1 MGLRESSAYP
11 RSGYPSGEEAD
22 LARVAQFFDGV
33 AGRGAL
39 DDQLH
44 KVFSAKKKY
53 KPGRLHEYLAGFD
66 NLVIVTTNYDDLM
79 EQSFQAKG
87 RTFHKVIYRTD
98 ETTFLVWQPGEEEPL
113 ECYADDLDLPVG
125 ESPILFKMH
134 GSADPED
141 TDRDSYVI
149 TEDDYVEF
157 LSRMTSKIAIPKPF
171 AKPFRKS
178 HFLFLGYGLRDWNLR
193 VILYKIWQS
202 YPRKKYASWAIQHQ
216 ANELE
221 KRYWQQRSL
230 TIYELTIDRFLKG
243 LGTEGQNLA
252 APEPST
258 P

>member
-1 MGLRESSAYP
+1 MP
-11 RSGYPSGEEAD
+11 
-22 LARVAQFFDGV
+22 
-33 AGRGAL
+33 
-39 DDQLH
+39 
-44 KVFSAKKKY
+44 
-53 KPGRLHEYLAGFD
+53 
-66 NLVIVTTNYDDLM
+66 TTL
-79 EQSFQAKG
+79 
-87 RTFHKVIYRTD
+87 IYR
-98 ETTFLVWQPGEEEPL
+98 
-113 ECYADDLDLPVG
+113 VG

-221 KRYWQQRSL
+221 KRY
-230 TIYELTIDRFLKG
+230 
-243 LGTEGQNLA
+243 
-252 APEPST
+252 
-258 P
+258 